1 MKPTILVTNDDGIHS
16 PGLLALTR
24 ALRSIGEVYII
35 APDREKSAAG
45 HSVTFHHP
53 LRAEKLNK
61 RTIQIDGTPTDCVMY
76 GVLHFLKRKPDLV
89 ASGINRG
96 PNLGD
101 DITYSGTVSAA
112 IEGILHGIP
121 SFAISVASFVKP
133 QYAAA
138 ARFAKYIATL
148 LLSKELPPDTLLNIN
163 VPNLPYTKIK
173 GVEITRQG
181 KRIYRDSII
190 EKVDPRGRMYY
201 WIGGEEPT
209 YKNEPGTDFY
219 AIAQNKIS
227 ITPVHLDLTNYA
239 AIAIL
244 KQWEIKLK

>member
-16 PGLLALTR
+16 PGLHALTKAMR
-24 ALRSIGEVYII
+24 TLGNVYII

-53 LRAEKLNK
+53 LRAEKLSA
-61 RTIQIDGTPTDCVMY
+61 REIQIDGTPTDCVMY
-76 GVLHFLKRKPDLV
+76 GILHFLKQKPDLV

-112 IEGILHGIP
+112 IEGTLHGIP
-121 SFAISVASFVKP
+121 SFAISVATFTKP
-133 QYAAA
+133 QYDSA
-138 ARFAKYIATL
+138 ARFAKVIAGML
-148 LLSKELPPDTLLNIN
+148 LKKIMPAETLLNIN
-163 VPNLPYTKIK
+163 IPNIPYEKIEGIDITK
-173 GVEITRQG
+173 QG

-190 EKVDPRGRMYY
+190 EKTDPRGRHYY

-209 YKNEPGTDFY
+209 YKKEPGTDFY

-227 ITPVHLDLTNYA
+227 ITPIHLDLTNYS
-239 AIAIL
+239 AIATF
-244 KQWEIKLK
+244 KKWNIKLK

>member
-1 MKPTILVTNDDGIHS
+1 MKPTILVTNDDGINS
-16 PGLLALTR
+16 PGLQALTK
-24 ALRSIGEVYII
+24 ALRPLGNIFII

-53 LRAEKLNK
+53 LRAEKLNN
-61 RTIQIDGTPTDCVMY
+61 RSIQIDGTPTDCVMY
-76 GVLHFLKRKPDLV
+76 GILHFLKTKPDLV

-112 IEGILHGIP
+112 MEGTLHGIP
-121 SFAISVASFVKP
+121 SFAISVAAYSKL
-133 QYAAA
+133 QYESA
-138 ARFAKYIATL
+138 ARFAKIIAGL
-148 LLSKELPPDTLLNIN
+148 LLKKALPEETLLNVN
-163 VPNLPYTKIK
+163 VPNLPYEKIK
-173 GVEITRQG
+173 GIEITKQG

-190 EKVDPRGRMYY
+190 EKTDPRGRHYY

-209 YKNEPGTDFY
+209 YEEEAGTDFY

-227 ITPVHLDLTNYA
+227 ITPIHLDLTNYA
-239 AIAIL
+239 AFNTI
-244 KQWEIKLK
+244 KKWNIKLK